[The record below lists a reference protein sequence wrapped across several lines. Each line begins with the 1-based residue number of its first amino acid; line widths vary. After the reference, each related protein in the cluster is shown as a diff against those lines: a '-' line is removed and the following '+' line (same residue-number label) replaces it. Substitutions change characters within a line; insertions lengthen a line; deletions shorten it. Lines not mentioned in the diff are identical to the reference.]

1 VPYQRTLMAL
11 LVGALGLPI
20 LLCVLGGVSKLLGA
34 MQDTVGVDVIG
45 RVSLVLYILW
55 AADLI
60 GLIILQTVQ
69 SLSGPNRRP
78 DDVE

>member
-1 VPYQRTLMAL
+1 MPYQRILMGL
-11 LVGALGLPI
+11 LIAALGLPI

-34 MQDTVGVDVIG
+34 MQDTVGVEVIG

-60 GLIILQTVQ
+60 GLVVIQTIQ
-69 SLSGPNRRP
+69 SLGGPNRRP
-78 DDVE
+78 DDV

>member
-1 VPYQRTLMAL
+1 MGL
-11 LVGALGLPI
+11 LIAALGLPI

-34 MQDTVGVDVIG
+34 MQDTVGVEVIG

-60 GLIILQTVQ
+60 GLVVIQTIQ
-69 SLSGPNRRP
+69 SLGGPNRRP

>member
-1 VPYQRTLMAL
+1 MPYQRILMGL
-11 LVGALGLPI
+11 LIAALGLPI

-34 MQDTVGVDVIG
+34 MQDTVGVEVIG

-60 GLIILQTVQ
+60 GLVVIQTIQ
-69 SLSGPNRRP
+69 SLGGPNRRP